1 MQNKVCI
8 EKEESNGNLQFFYEM
23 KNALI
28 FSQVR
33 DSIFVYIL
41 TAIVVTTV
49 LTTKSLIIFLYSK
62 ININVKMYVN
72 INI

>member
-1 MQNKVCI
+1 
-8 EKEESNGNLQFFYEM
+8 M

>member
-28 FSQVR
+28 SSLVR